1 MKRREFLSMTGMI
14 AAAGVA
20 SPVLTSCCDSSK
32 GTVNTKNIT
41 KKYQTD
47 VLICGG
53 TGCTSSGSQKIQ
65 AAFATLTAGHTSFI
79 VAHRLSTI
87 KGADTILVMNDGKV
101 IEKGNHSE
109 LMERGGFYSELYN
122 SQFAEE

>member
-53 TGCTSSGSQKIQ
+53 GPAGVCAAVADRGRVIVKIYIFKLPRFL
-65 AAFATLTAGHTSFI
+65 AKFFSSFI
-79 VAHRLSTI
+79 
-87 KGADTILVMNDGKV
+87 K
-101 IEKGNHSE
+101 
-109 LMERGGFYSELYN
+109 
-122 SQFAEE
+122 AE

>member
-53 TGCTSSGSQKIQ
+53 GPAGVC
-65 AAFATLTAGHTSFI
+65 AAVAAAREGVDVMIVETAGFLQI
-79 VAHRLSTI
+79 PPR
-87 KGADTILVMNDGKV
+87 DG
-101 IEKGNHSE
+101 HPC
-109 LMERGGFYSELYN
+109 LWLYA
-122 SQFAEE
+122 SRH

>member
-1 MKRREFLSMTGMI
+1 MTFYTQTNDPYIMKRREFLSMTGMI

-47 VLICGG
+47 VP
-53 TGCTSSGSQKIQ
+53 
-65 AAFATLTAGHTSFI
+65 H
-79 VAHRLSTI
+79 
-87 KGADTILVMNDGKV
+87 
-101 IEKGNHSE
+101 
-109 LMERGGFYSELYN
+109 
-122 SQFAEE
+122 

>member
-20 SPVLTSCCDSSK
+20 APVLSSCCEGSK

-41 KKYQTD
+41 KKYETD

-53 TGCTSSGSQKIQ
+53 GPAGVCADTAPRNLSH
-65 AAFATLTAGHTSFI
+65 LTAS
-79 VAHRLSTI
+79 L
-87 KGADTILVMNDGKV
+87 L
-101 IEKGNHSE
+101 
-109 LMERGGFYSELYN
+109 
-122 SQFAEE
+122 